1 MKSCLKSISYQNQA
15 PNKLTAIILGRFN
28 LSPICPIS
36 LNALISA
43 LSELFSCT
51 KIVMVNIFYTMYPI

>member
-1 MKSCLKSISYQNQA
+1 MKSCLKSVSHQNQA
-15 PNKLTAIILGRFN
+15 PNRLTAIILGRFN

-51 KIVMVNIFYTMYPI
+51 KQKKLW